1 VKNVKS
7 KYVDRKTGYSIL
19 TENDLDMLHEATLDF
34 MEDYGV
40 SVYGEEAHE
49 YFEGAGC
56 EVDRESSRIRFP
68 RNLVNDCIES
78 TPGPG
83 TLNARDPNRS
93 VKLGHD
99 YVSFT
104 NFGVGTMLL
113 DPYTGERSETTLEDL
128 KNITRFLDAVDE
140 VDQISPAV
148 TATDMPTEI
157 KELYEAEAI
166 FNNTSKH
173 FAHDTEGGENTR
185 TFIKMA
191 AVVAGGMDKLRER
204 PIVSLSCCPNSPLE
218 IHEPASEQIIEAAK
232 AGIPFEVL
240 SMGLSGGTTPVT
252 LAGTLLSTNC
262 EILAGIVLGQIVCK
276 GLSMTYG
283 SSTTIMDMRMATSP
297 VGAPEHAMIGAAVGQ
312 IGRYYDIP
320 TEAGGT

>member
-1 VKNVKS
+1 MLN
-7 KYVDRKTGYSIL
+7 KYKDRETGYSVL
-19 TENDLDMLHEATLDF
+19 TKNDLDILHEATLDF
-34 MEDYGV
+34 MENVGV
-40 SVYGEEAHE
+40 NVYGAEAHE

-56 EVDRESSRIRFP
+56 EVDREESRIRFP

-78 TPGPG
+78 TPGERIMY
-83 TLNARDPNRS
+83 ARDPAKD
-93 VKLGHD
+93 VKLGEG
-99 YVSFT
+99 YTSYT
-104 NFGVGTMLL
+104 NFGVGTTLL
-113 DPYTGERSETTLEDL
+113 NPYTGERKMTTLEDL
-128 KNITRFLDAVDE
+128 ADITRFLDAIDE

-148 TATDMPTEI
+148 SATDIHDETR
-157 KELYEAEAI
+157 ELHEGIAI
-166 FNNTSKH
+166 FNNTTKH
-173 FAHDTEGGENTR
+173 FAHDVEGGEQTR

-204 PIVSLSCCPNSPLE
+204 PIISLGCCPNSPLE
-218 IHEPASEQIIEAAK
+218 IFEEASEQIIEAAK

-262 EILAGIVLGQIVCK
+262 EILAGIVLGQIVNK

-283 SSTTIMDMRMATSP
+283 SSTTIMDMRTATTP
-297 VGAPEHAMIGAAVGQ
+297 VGAPEHAMIGAAVAQ

>member
-1 VKNVKS
+1 MQN
-7 KYVDRKTGYSIL
+7 KYKDRETGYSVL
-19 TENDLDMLHEATLDF
+19 TKNDLDMLHEATLDF
-34 MEDYGV
+34 MEDFGV
-40 SVYGEEAHE
+40 NVYGDEAHE

-56 EVDRESSRIRFP
+56 EVDREESRIRFP

-78 TPGPG
+78 TPGER
-83 TLNARDPNRS
+83 TMYARDPAKD
-93 VKLGHD
+93 VPLGEG
-99 YVSFT
+99 YVSYT
-104 NFGVGTMLL
+104 NFGVGTTLL
-113 DPYTGERSETTLEDL
+113 DPYTGERNATTLEDL
-128 KNITRFLDAVDE
+128 ANITRFMDAVDE

-148 TATDMPTEI
+148 SATDKHDETR
-157 KELYEAEAI
+157 ELHEAIAI

-173 FAHDTEGGENTR
+173 FAHDTEGKENTE

-204 PIVSLSCCPNSPLE
+204 PIVSLGCCPNSPLE
-218 IHEPASEQIIEAAK
+218 IFEDASDQIIVSAK

-262 EILAGIVLGQIVCK
+262 EILAGIVLGQIVNK

-283 SSTTIMDMRMATSP
+283 SSTTIMDMRMATTP
-297 VGAPEHAMIGAAVGQ
+297 VGAPEHAMIGAAVAQ